1 MSESIN
7 LFVHT
12 DKFIIIFSIIA
23 FINILLMVFFGL
35 WIGKANHIKDMDNFF
50 LGHSPDYGIMLNSC
64 RAFSYGMSMLFPGT
78 LGRRVHKNVDT
89 KKIDNKDK
97 WIYMLYASLLL
108 FSIPVF
114 LIAALY

>member
-7 LFVHT
+7 LFIHT
-12 DKFIIIFSIIA
+12 DYFIIIFSIIA
-23 FINILLMVFFGL
+23 FINILLVVFFCL
-35 WIGKANHIKDMDNFF
+35 WIGRANHIKHMDNFF
-50 LGHSPDYGIMLNSC
+50 LGHSPDYGIMINSY

-89 KKIDNKDK
+89 TKIDNKDK